1 MTNLYYNFMNYLNY
15 KFSYQNVF
23 VCFCR
28 FFSKRSRN
36 SRETKSLF
44 LAQIKLK
51 PCIVGQSRKDAAL
64 AKPLD
69 AEVILWLKDHSNR
82 DHPEILKMHA
92 RFINRYP
99 SGKILKQ

>member
-1 MTNLYYNFMNYLNY
+1 M
-15 KFSYQNVF
+15 FSFVF
-23 VCFCR
+23 VASFLR
-28 FFSKRSRN
+28 GLVIHEKR
-36 SRETKSLF
+36 KSLF

-51 PCIVGQSRKDAAL
+51 PCIAGQSRKDAAL

>member
-1 MTNLYYNFMNYLNY
+1 M
-15 KFSYQNVF
+15 
-23 VCFCR
+23 
-28 FFSKRSRN
+28 
-36 SRETKSLF
+36 
-44 LAQIKLK
+44 A
-51 PCIVGQSRKDAAL
+51 GQSRKDAAL
-64 AKPLD
+64 ANPLD